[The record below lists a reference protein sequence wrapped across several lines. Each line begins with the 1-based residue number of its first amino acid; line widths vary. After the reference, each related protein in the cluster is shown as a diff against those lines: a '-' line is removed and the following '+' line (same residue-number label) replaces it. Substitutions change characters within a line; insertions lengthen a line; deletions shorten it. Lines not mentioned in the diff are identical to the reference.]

1 MMNTTAFRPPQS
13 VDEVIYRIQ
22 AAPVG
27 RCSFKLPVSP
37 RFCYEALR
45 AAFEKAVNASYINCI
60 YDEEQCMVLNTIA
73 YWLVG
78 QSYKCGLWLSGFGG
92 TGKTTI
98 VSAIQRLI
106 NSLYLPDPI
115 KASSGH
121 MVTAGLTVMSA
132 SDLCH
137 SSVCGDV
144 RRLRK
149 GTTRSDT
156 NADRSEQLPEI
167 LLVDRRSRCLWAL

>member
-121 MVTAGLTVMSA
+121 MVT
-132 SDLCH
+132 
-137 SSVCGDV
+137 SS
-144 RRLRK
+144 LK
-149 GTTRSDT
+149 
-156 NADRSEQLPEI
+156 
-167 LLVDRRSRCLWAL
+167 

>member
-92 TGKTTI
+92 TSILCLAEKKHI
-98 VSAIQRLI
+98 AFL
-106 NSLYLPDPI
+106 
-115 KASSGH
+115 
-121 MVTAGLTVMSA
+121 MSEG
-132 SDLCH
+132 S
-137 SSVCGDV
+137 
-144 RRLRK
+144 
-149 GTTRSDT
+149 TM
-156 NADRSEQLPEI
+156 
-167 LLVDRRSRCLWAL
+167 LVIMPL